1 MSLMQISISLA
12 ELPKRLVHVDP
23 DGTALQPGFV
33 KVSTFDHP
41 TTEDD
46 IDPLGPAENHVIY
59 HHVRDALYFIKE
71 GGVPVAPGFWPEN
84 ITDMQSVVISYTPP
98 PIAVV
103 SIAPQSATVTVGV
116 AATVT
121 NKINFTP
128 ADAASKAATVAS
140 SATGVATATYNA
152 GTQLVTVTGVAVGTA
167 TITVTTAN
175 GKTANFEVTVEA

>member
-1 MSLMQISISLA
+1 MSLMQISINVSNPL
-12 ELPKRLVHVDP
+12 KRLVTVNA
-23 DGTALQPGFV
+23 DGTALESGYT
-33 KVSTFDHP
+33 KIGTFDHP

-59 HHVRDALYFIKE
+59 HHVQEALYHVKA
-71 GGVPVAPGFWPEN
+71 GVTPPVAGFWPDN
-84 ITDMQSVVISYTPP
+84 ITDMQSVSISYTPP

-175 GKTANFEVTVEA
+175 GKTADFAVTVTA